1 MPRTATRK
9 PAAAVRRAAAR
20 PPVAAAASTAL
31 LDAPVFGEP
40 VFEESDGEM
49 LRVVAE
55 PEVRPP
61 GLMTHYYHAWLPNL
75 QYRKGRS
82 DQLIFRGAV
91 IDVEIGSEKEAKVR
105 ECLSRYVPGGNPDRW
120 KGDTTFDENGFP
132 VYETCRECGLFVA
145 NHNVFVD
152 HLKKTDHMNYFD

>member
-9 PAAAVRRAAAR
+9 PAAAVRRAPAR
-20 PPVAAAASTAL
+20 PPVAAAAPTAV
-31 LDAPVFGEP
+31 LDEP
-40 VFEESDGEM
+40 AFVEIDGEM

-61 GLMTHYYHAWLPNL
+61 ALMTHYYHAWLPNL

-82 DQLIFRGAV
+82 DQLIFRGGV

-120 KGDTTFDENGFP
+120 KGDTTFDENGTP
-132 VYETCRECGLFVA
+132 VYETCRECGQFMA
-145 NHNVFVD
+145 NHNAFVD